1 MVEARRPL
9 VIACQGGT
17 PLARLAGRVA
27 VALDEL
33 GAAEAL
39 DDPDRAVAEAHAG
52 RRLIA
57 LDGCASA
64 CRTRLLEAKGVPPR
78 ATFSLAELGVDAP
91 TLAAADPERLA
102 HTVAARLR
110 APPSARRP
118 GPSTRPTRPAPAP
131 RAKRAHSVDDYLLA
145 IVALASTPV
154 ACGALAVDAPTLAA
168 HVSRLLGV
176 SRAAAGE
183 TLARL
188 ETAGLVERSP
198 DKQLLLTG
206 PGRVAADRAVRRH
219 RLLERFVGDYLG
231 YPVAECYERARMLDS
246 AFDDDAVE
254 HLHLALGNPDR
265 CPHGWPIDPQRARA
279 ESRELTAL
287 SALAEHEQAIV
298 VCLTEHDGA
307 LLARLHELGLTPG
320 TRLNAKRRRPDGA
333 IAIQIGGSTRP
344 LEPAAAAA
352 TFVHRQQ

>member
-17 PLARLAGRVA
+17 PRARLAGRVA
-27 VALDEL
+27 AALDEL

-39 DDPDRAVAEAHAG
+39 DEPDRAVAEARAG

-64 CRTRLLEAKGVPPR
+64 CRARLLEARDVRPW
-78 ATFSLAELGVDAP
+78 AAFSLAELGVDAR

-102 HTVAARLR
+102 HAAAAWLR
-110 APPSARRP
+110 SPPPARRR
-118 GPSTRPTRPAPAP
+118 GPSSRPARPAPAP
-131 RAKRAHSVDDYLLA
+131 RSKRAHAVDDYLLA
-145 IVALASTPV
+145 IDALASTPV
-154 ACGALAVDAPTLAA
+154 ACGALAVAAPTLAA

-188 ETAGLVERSP
+188 ESAGLVERSL
-198 DKQLLLTG
+198 DKKLLLTG
-206 PGRVAADRAVRRH
+206 PGRTAADRVVRRH
-219 RLLERFVGDYLG
+219 RLLERFVCDYLG
-231 YPVAECYERARMLDS
+231 YPPAECYERARMLDS

-254 HLHLALGNPDR
+254 HLDLALGHPDR

-287 SALAEHEQAIV
+287 SALAEREQAIV
-298 VCLTEHDGA
+298 VCLAEHDGT
-307 LLARLHELGLTPG
+307 LLARLTELGLTPG
-320 TRLNAKRRRPDGA
+320 ARLKAQRRRPDGA
-333 IAIQIGGSTRP
+333 IAIQIGGSTRR

-352 TFVHRQQ
+352 TFVHRQP